1 MGRSSEAFDD
11 ARLATI
17 DDLLYVKAHW
27 RMGQAVMANGDVTG
41 ALLSFERAMNLE
53 PNNGALRK
61 EIEMARARMAREEE
75 EEHRCRCRR
84 HRRRMRGCR
93 WGEGGVEIDDGRQ
106 WIEGSLV
113 VVDDERNGRGRRL
126 GGIHYVQSRPGL

>member
-75 EEHRCRCRR
+75 EE
-84 HRRRMRGCR
+84 RRRSEKTKDAEPMPPPSSSNARMSVG
-93 WGEGGVEIDDGRQ
+93 
-106 WIEGSLV
+106 
-113 VVDDERNGRGRRL
+113 
-126 GGIHYVQSRPGL
+126 